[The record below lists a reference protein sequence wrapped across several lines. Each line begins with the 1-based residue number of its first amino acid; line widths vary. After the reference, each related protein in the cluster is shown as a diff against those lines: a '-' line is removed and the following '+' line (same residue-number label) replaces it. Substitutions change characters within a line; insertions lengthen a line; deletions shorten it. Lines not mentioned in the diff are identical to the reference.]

1 VTRTLP
7 SGRPRTETLSSRT
20 AAYNPKRNRLRLL
33 SSVPT
38 PGKSK
43 IASWMAEAFELSFDF
58 IKDYVAAGG
67 RVPWRIKFRDY
78 LACVLISIG
87 IVGVVLLIAFYEA
100 HKTR

>member
-1 VTRTLP
+1 
-7 SGRPRTETLSSRT
+7 
-20 AAYNPKRNRLRLL
+20 
-33 SSVPT
+33 
-38 PGKSK
+38 
-43 IASWMAEAFELSFDF
+43 MAEAFELSFDF